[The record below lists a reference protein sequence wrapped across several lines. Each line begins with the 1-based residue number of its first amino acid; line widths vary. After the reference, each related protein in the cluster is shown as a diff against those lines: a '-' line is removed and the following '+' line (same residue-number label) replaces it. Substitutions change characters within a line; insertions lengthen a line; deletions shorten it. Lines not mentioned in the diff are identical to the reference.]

1 MKRIPTPWALII
13 LLLPLFSSISQARV
27 ALPGSIMLA
36 QSNGGIQVSED
47 GPEQPQN
54 DQPQYSEEEKKYSD
68 LLKKAHVQ
76 DGFIRV
82 ISKDN
87 QLYFELSDSILS
99 KPILIANRV
108 SRTSSTADLVAGQM
122 VSEPFIVNF
131 SLQGSNRI
139 LMTAGRQSSYVGEG
153 ESITPSFDKN
163 FLPPILKTFNIVA
176 RKSGRFVIDVTDF
189 FLGGESLIAPRLSAG
204 SGVPTAPLPGG
215 SSFTRIKAFPQ
226 NIEVKSLLAF
236 RQGNNPYTVEA
247 HRSIVLLPEEP
258 MRVRLYDERVGF
270 YSTERETFTTT
281 PFEAVKRSR
290 MIHRWRLEPSDPDAY
305 AKGQKVAPIKPI
317 VFYIDPSFPAHWHD
331 AIKAGIED
339 WNQALEAA
347 GFSHAIQARMYP
359 TPEEMPDF
367 DPDDLRF
374 SCVKYATARI
384 ANAMGPIHIDP
395 RSGEI
400 LNADVIWYHNILSRL
415 FYWRFTQ
422 TAAAD
427 KRMQSKDFP
436 DALLQ
441 ESIRYVI
448 SHEIGHTLGLVHNMG
463 ASHAYP
469 TEKLRDPEFTQRYG
483 TTPSIMD
490 YARNNYVAQP
500 GDVEK
505 GVRLTPPLLGVYDT
519 FAIGWGYRLI
529 PEAST
534 PEAEKATL
542 DKWIDEK
549 KGDPM
554 YRFGAEQVTIIDPT
568 DQTEDLS
575 NDQIKAG
582 SYGIKNLKVIAQN
595 YEQWLE
601 TPGADASSLAAVRAE
616 IITQFVRYL
625 GHVLPYIGGREYH
638 FVVQGDGQL
647 PVTYFPRA
655 KQQEALRWLMKQ
667 IREMDQW
674 LFTPLNN
681 QKYDTSGDLYAAK
694 YPRAVYSS
702 IISDLLVDY
711 RLLGIIEGSNAK
723 VPTGYKLEQ
732 YLSDL
737 KQEIFRATYQNKKLS
752 DNEMAIQNTALNAMI
767 GYIPTKESL
776 PASPMTMAIANDQT
790 HITHSLK
797 SPMCML
803 HASCHEEE
811 QMRPNHNFYRV
822 NVQPNRP
829 RSFQSTPL
837 LLMQLKEIRQL
848 YRQRAQTTSDRATK
862 GFYLSWELL
871 FKKLLD

>member
-1 MKRIPTPWALII
+1 MPWGLFLLLLLFSIPT
-13 LLLPLFSSISQARV
+13 SQARDASLGEITGWFKTKKQKAKTV
-27 ALPGSIMLA
+27 
-36 QSNGGIQVSED
+36 
-47 GPEQPQN
+47 PEQIPSS
-54 DQPQYSEEEKKYSD
+54 QPRYSKDELKYAD
-68 LLKKAHVQ
+68 LVKKADVQ
-76 DGFIRV
+76 DGLFRV
-82 ISKDN
+82 IFKDN
-87 QLYFELSDSILS
+87 QLYFELSDSIFS
-99 KPILIANRV
+99 KPILIANRI

-122 VSEPFIVNF
+122 VAEPFIVNF
-131 SLQGSNRI
+131 SLQSSERI
-139 LMTAGRQSSYVGEG
+139 LMNAERYASYVGDG
-153 ESITPSFDKN
+153 EQITPSFDKN
-163 FLPPILKTFNIVA
+163 FLAPILKIFNVVA
-176 RKSGRFVIDVTDF
+176 RKPGRFVIDVTDF

-204 SGVPTAPLPGG
+204 SGVPSIPLPGG
-215 SSFTRIKAFPQ
+215 TSFTRIKAFPK

-247 HRSIVLLPEEP
+247 HRSIVLLPEQP
-258 MRVRLYDERVGF
+258 MRFRLYDDRVGF
-270 YSTERETFTTT
+270 FSSERETFTTT
-281 PFEAVKRSR
+281 PYETVKRER
-290 MIHRWRLEPSDPDAY
+290 MIHRWRLEPSDPKAY
-305 AKGQKVAPIKPI
+305 AAGEKVVPIKPI
-317 VFYIDPSFPAHWHD
+317 VFYIDTAFPSQWHKS
-331 AIKAGIED
+331 IKAGIED

-359 TPEEMPDF
+359 TAEEMPDF

-374 SCVKYATARI
+374 SCVKYATAKI
-384 ANAMGPIHIDP
+384 ANAMGPIHVDP

-436 DALLQ
+436 DELLQ

-448 SHEIGHTLGLVHNMG
+448 SHEIGHTLGLTHNMG

-505 GVRLTPPLLGVYDT
+505 GVRLTPPLLGVYDI
-519 FAIGWGYRLI
+519 FAIDWGYRLL
-529 PEAST
+529 PNAST
-534 PEAEKATL
+534 PEGEKETLNKWIL
-542 DKWIDEK
+542 DKID
-549 KGDPM
+549 DPM

-582 SYGIKNLKVIAQN
+582 SYGIKNLKIIAQN
-595 YEQWLE
+595 YEKWLE
-601 TPGADASSLAAVRAE
+601 TPGADVSDLMAVRGE

-625 GHVLPYIGGREYH
+625 GHVLPYIGGREYY
-638 FVVQGDGQL
+638 FAVQGDGHL

-655 KQQEALRWLMKQ
+655 KQQEALRWIMQQ
-667 IREMDQW
+667 IREMDKW

-681 QKYDTSGDLYAAK
+681 QKYDVSGDLYAAK
-694 YPRAVYSS
+694 YPRAVYST
-702 IISDLLVDY
+702 IISEMLADY
-711 RLLGIIEGSNAK
+711 RLLGIIDGYNAQTS
-723 VPTGYKLEQ
+723 TGYKLNQ
-732 YLSDL
+732 YLTDL
-737 KQEIFRATYQNKKLS
+737 KQEVFKATYQNRTLS

-767 GYIPTKESL
+767 GYIPTKDNV
-776 PASPMTMAIANDQT
+776 PASPMTMGIADDRAYMAQSLEQPQCMHHVSCNGNYC
-790 HITHSLK
+790 HNHS
-797 SPMCML
+797 
-803 HASCHEEE
+803 HD
-811 QMRPNHNFYRV
+811 FYRV
-822 NVQPNRP
+822 NVQPNKP
-829 RSFQSTPL
+829 RSFQSIPL
-837 LLMQLKEIRQL
+837 LLMHLRDIRQL
-848 YRQRAQTTSDRATK
+848 YRQRAQTTSDKATK

>member
-1 MKRIPTPWALII
+1 MPWGLFLLLLLFSIPT
-13 LLLPLFSSISQARV
+13 SQARD
-27 ALPGSIMLA
+27 
-36 QSNGGIQVSED
+36 VSLGEIT
-47 GPEQPQN
+47 GWFKTKKQKTKTVPEQIPSS
-54 DQPQYSEEEKKYSD
+54 QPRYSKDELKYAD
-68 LLKKAHVQ
+68 LVKKADIQ
-76 DGFIRV
+76 DGLFRV
-82 ISKDN
+82 IFKDN
-87 QLYFELSDSILS
+87 QLYFELSDSIFS
-99 KPILIANRV
+99 KPILIANRI

-122 VSEPFIVNF
+122 VAEPFIVNF
-131 SLQGSNRI
+131 SLQSSERI
-139 LMTAGRQSSYVGEG
+139 LMNAERYASYVGDG
-153 ESITPSFDKN
+153 EQITPSFDKN
-163 FLPPILKTFNIVA
+163 FLAPILKIFNVVA
-176 RKSGRFVIDVTDF
+176 RKPGRFVIDVTDF

-204 SGVPTAPLPGG
+204 SGVPSIPLPGG
-215 SSFTRIKAFPQ
+215 TSFTRIKAFPK

-247 HRSIVLLPEEP
+247 HRSIVLLPEQP
-258 MRVRLYDERVGF
+258 MRFRLYDDRVGF
-270 YSTERETFTTT
+270 FSSERETFTTT
-281 PFEAVKRSR
+281 PYETVKRER
-290 MIHRWRLEPSDPDAY
+290 MIHRWRLEPSDPKAY
-305 AKGQKVAPIKPI
+305 AAGEKVVPIKPI
-317 VFYIDPSFPAHWHD
+317 VFYIDTAFPSQWHKS
-331 AIKAGIED
+331 IKAGIED

-359 TPEEMPDF
+359 TAEEMPDF

-374 SCVKYATARI
+374 SCVKYATAKI
-384 ANAMGPIHIDP
+384 ANAMGPIHVDP

-436 DALLQ
+436 DELLQ

-448 SHEIGHTLGLVHNMG
+448 SHEIGHTLGLTHNMG

-505 GVRLTPPLLGVYDT
+505 GVRLTPPLLGVYDI
-519 FAIGWGYRLI
+519 FAIDWGYRLL
-529 PEAST
+529 PNAST
-534 PEAEKATL
+534 PEDEKETLNKWIL
-542 DKWIDEK
+542 DKID
-549 KGDPM
+549 DPM

-582 SYGIKNLKVIAQN
+582 SYGIKNLKIIAQN
-595 YEQWLE
+595 YEKWLE
-601 TPGADASSLAAVRAE
+601 TPGADVSDLMAVRGE

-625 GHVLPYIGGREYH
+625 GHVLPYIGGREYY
-638 FVVQGDGQL
+638 FAVQGDGHL

-655 KQQEALRWLMKQ
+655 KQQEALRWIMQQ
-667 IREMDQW
+667 IREMDKW

-681 QKYDTSGDLYAAK
+681 QKYDVSGDLYAAK
-694 YPRAVYSS
+694 YPRAVYST
-702 IISDLLVDY
+702 IISEMLADY
-711 RLLGIIEGSNAK
+711 RLLGIIDGYNAQTS
-723 VPTGYKLEQ
+723 TGYKLNQ
-732 YLSDL
+732 YLTDL
-737 KQEIFRATYQNKKLS
+737 KQEVFKATYQNRTLS

-767 GYIPTKESL
+767 GYIPTKDNV
-776 PASPMTMAIANDQT
+776 PASPMTMGIADDRAYMAQ
-790 HITHSLK
+790 SLEQ
-797 SPMCML
+797 PQCMH
-803 HASCHEEE
+803 HASCNGNCCH
-811 QMRPNHNFYRV
+811 NHSHDFYRV
-822 NVQPNRP
+822 NVQPNKP
-829 RSFQSTPL
+829 RSFQSIPL
-837 LLMQLKEIRQL
+837 LLMHLRDIRQL
-848 YRQRAQTTSDRATK
+848 YRQRAQTTSDKATK

>member
-1 MKRIPTPWALII
+1 MPWGLFLLLLLFSIPT
-13 LLLPLFSSISQARV
+13 SQARD
-27 ALPGSIMLA
+27 
-36 QSNGGIQVSED
+36 VSLGEIT
-47 GPEQPQN
+47 GWFKTKKQKAKTVPEQIPSS
-54 DQPQYSEEEKKYSD
+54 QPRYSKDELKYAD
-68 LLKKAHVQ
+68 LVKKADVQ
-76 DGFIRV
+76 DGLFRV
-82 ISKDN
+82 IFKDN
-87 QLYFELSDSILS
+87 QLYFELSDSIFS
-99 KPILIANRV
+99 KPILIANRI

-122 VSEPFIVNF
+122 VAEPFIVNF
-131 SLQGSNRI
+131 SLQSSERI
-139 LMTAGRQSSYVGEG
+139 LMNAERYASYVGDG
-153 ESITPSFDKN
+153 EQITPSFDKN
-163 FLPPILKTFNIVA
+163 FLAPILKIFNVVA
-176 RKSGRFVIDVTDF
+176 RKPGRFVIDVTDF

-204 SGVPTAPLPGG
+204 SGVPSIPLPGG
-215 SSFTRIKAFPQ
+215 TSFTRIKAFPK

-247 HRSIVLLPEEP
+247 HRSIVLLPEQP
-258 MRVRLYDERVGF
+258 MRFRLYDDRVGF
-270 YSTERETFTTT
+270 FSSERETFTTT
-281 PFEAVKRSR
+281 PYETVKRER
-290 MIHRWRLEPSDPDAY
+290 MIHRWRLEPSDPKAY
-305 AKGQKVAPIKPI
+305 AAGEKVVPIKPI
-317 VFYIDPSFPAHWHD
+317 VFYIDTAFPSQWHKS
-331 AIKAGIED
+331 IKAGIED

-359 TPEEMPDF
+359 TAEEMPDF

-374 SCVKYATARI
+374 SCVKYATAKI
-384 ANAMGPIHIDP
+384 ANAMGPIHVDP

-436 DALLQ
+436 DELLQ

-448 SHEIGHTLGLVHNMG
+448 SHEIGHTLGLTHNMG

-505 GVRLTPPLLGVYDT
+505 GVRLTPPLLGVYDI
-519 FAIGWGYRLI
+519 FAIDWGYRLL
-529 PEAST
+529 PNAST
-534 PEAEKATL
+534 PEDEKETLNKWIL
-542 DKWIDEK
+542 DKID
-549 KGDPM
+549 DPM

-582 SYGIKNLKVIAQN
+582 SYGIKNLKIIAQN
-595 YEQWLE
+595 YEKWLE
-601 TPGADASSLAAVRAE
+601 TPGADVSDLMAVRGE

-625 GHVLPYIGGREYH
+625 GHVLPYIGGREYY
-638 FVVQGDGQL
+638 FAVQGDGHL

-655 KQQEALRWLMKQ
+655 KQQEALRWIMQQ
-667 IREMDQW
+667 IREMDKW

-681 QKYDTSGDLYAAK
+681 QKYDVSGDLYAAK
-694 YPRAVYSS
+694 YPRAVYST
-702 IISDLLVDY
+702 IISEMLADY
-711 RLLGIIEGSNAK
+711 RLLGIIDGYNAQTS
-723 VPTGYKLEQ
+723 TGYKLNQ
-732 YLSDL
+732 YLTDL
-737 KQEIFRATYQNKKLS
+737 KQEVFKATYQNRTLS

-767 GYIPTKESL
+767 GYIPTKDNV
-776 PASPMTMAIANDQT
+776 PASPMTMGIADDRAYMAQ
-790 HITHSLK
+790 SLEQ
-797 SPMCML
+797 PQCMH
-803 HASCHEEE
+803 HASCNGNCCH
-811 QMRPNHNFYRV
+811 NHSHDFYRV
-822 NVQPNRP
+822 NVQPNKP
-829 RSFQSTPL
+829 RSFQSIPL
-837 LLMQLKEIRQL
+837 LLMHLRDIRQL
-848 YRQRAQTTSDRATK
+848 YRQRAQTTSDKATK

>member
-1 MKRIPTPWALII
+1 MPWGLFLLLLLFSIPT
-13 LLLPLFSSISQARV
+13 SQARDASLGEITGWFKTKKQKAKTV
-27 ALPGSIMLA
+27 
-36 QSNGGIQVSED
+36 
-47 GPEQPQN
+47 PEQIPSS
-54 DQPQYSEEEKKYSD
+54 QPRYSKDELKYAD
-68 LLKKAHVQ
+68 LVKKADVQ
-76 DGFIRV
+76 DGLFRV
-82 ISKDN
+82 IFKDN
-87 QLYFELSDSILS
+87 QLYFELSDSIFS
-99 KPILIANRV
+99 KPILIANRI

-122 VSEPFIVNF
+122 VAEPFIVNF
-131 SLQGSNRI
+131 SLQSSERI
-139 LMTAGRQSSYVGEG
+139 LMNAERYASYVGDG
-153 ESITPSFDKN
+153 EQITPSFDKN
-163 FLPPILKTFNIVA
+163 FLAPILKIFNVVA
-176 RKSGRFVIDVTDF
+176 RKPGRFVIDVTDF

-204 SGVPTAPLPGG
+204 SGVPSIPLPGG
-215 SSFTRIKAFPQ
+215 TSFTRIKAFPK

-247 HRSIVLLPEEP
+247 HRSIVLLPEQP
-258 MRVRLYDERVGF
+258 MRFRLYDDRVGF
-270 YSTERETFTTT
+270 FSSERETFTTT
-281 PFEAVKRSR
+281 PYETVKRER
-290 MIHRWRLEPSDPDAY
+290 MIHRWRLEPSDLKAY
-305 AKGQKVAPIKPI
+305 AAGEKVVPIKPI
-317 VFYIDPSFPAHWHD
+317 VFYIDTAFPSQWHKS
-331 AIKAGIED
+331 IKAGIED

-359 TPEEMPDF
+359 TAEEMPDF

-374 SCVKYATARI
+374 SCVKYATAKI
-384 ANAMGPIHIDP
+384 ANAMGPIHVDP

-436 DALLQ
+436 DELLQ

-448 SHEIGHTLGLVHNMG
+448 SHEIGHTLGLTHNMG

-505 GVRLTPPLLGVYDT
+505 GVRLTPPLLGVYDI
-519 FAIGWGYRLI
+519 FAIDWGYRLL
-529 PEAST
+529 PNAST
-534 PEAEKATL
+534 PEDEKETLNKWIL
-542 DKWIDEK
+542 DKID
-549 KGDPM
+549 DPM

-582 SYGIKNLKVIAQN
+582 SYGIKNLKIIAQN
-595 YEQWLE
+595 YEKWLE
-601 TPGADASSLAAVRAE
+601 TPGADVSDLMAVRGE

-625 GHVLPYIGGREYH
+625 GHVLPYIGGREYY
-638 FVVQGDGQL
+638 FAVQGDGHL

-655 KQQEALRWLMKQ
+655 KQQEALRWIMQQ
-667 IREMDQW
+667 IREMDKW

-681 QKYDTSGDLYAAK
+681 QKYDVSGDLYAAK
-694 YPRAVYSS
+694 YPRAVYST
-702 IISDLLVDY
+702 IISEMLADY
-711 RLLGIIEGSNAK
+711 RLLGIIDGYNAQTS
-723 VPTGYKLEQ
+723 TGYKLNQ
-732 YLSDL
+732 YLTDL
-737 KQEIFRATYQNKKLS
+737 KQEVFKATYQNRTLS

-767 GYIPTKESL
+767 GYIPTKDNV
-776 PASPMTMAIANDQT
+776 PASPMTMGIADDRAYMAQ
-790 HITHSLK
+790 SLEQ
-797 SPMCML
+797 PQCMH
-803 HASCHEEE
+803 HASCNGNCCH
-811 QMRPNHNFYRV
+811 NHSHDFYRV
-822 NVQPNRP
+822 NVQPNKP
-829 RSFQSTPL
+829 RSFQSIPL
-837 LLMQLKEIRQL
+837 LLMHLRDIRQL
-848 YRQRAQTTSDRATK
+848 YRQRAQTTSDKATK

>member
-1 MKRIPTPWALII
+1 MPWGLFLLLLLFSIPT
-13 LLLPLFSSISQARV
+13 SQARDTSLGEITGWFKTKKQKAKTV
-27 ALPGSIMLA
+27 
-36 QSNGGIQVSED
+36 
-47 GPEQPQN
+47 PEQIPSS
-54 DQPQYSEEEKKYSD
+54 QPRYSKDELKYAD
-68 LLKKAHVQ
+68 LVKKADVQ
-76 DGFIRV
+76 DGLFRV
-82 ISKDN
+82 IFKDN
-87 QLYFELSDSILS
+87 QLYFELSDSIFS
-99 KPILIANRV
+99 KPILIANRI

-122 VSEPFIVNF
+122 VAEPFIVNF
-131 SLQGSNRI
+131 SLQSSERI
-139 LMTAGRQSSYVGEG
+139 LMNAERYASYVGDG
-153 ESITPSFDKN
+153 EQITPSFDKN
-163 FLPPILKTFNIVA
+163 FLAPILKIFNVVA
-176 RKSGRFVIDVTDF
+176 RKPGRFVIDVTDF

-204 SGVPTAPLPGG
+204 SGVPSIPLPGG
-215 SSFTRIKAFPQ
+215 TSFTRIKAFPK

-247 HRSIVLLPEEP
+247 HRSIVLLPEQP
-258 MRVRLYDERVGF
+258 MRFRLYDDRVGF
-270 YSTERETFTTT
+270 FSSERETFTTT
-281 PFEAVKRSR
+281 PYETVKRER
-290 MIHRWRLEPSDPDAY
+290 MIHRWRLEPSDPKAY
-305 AKGQKVAPIKPI
+305 AAGEKVVPIKPI
-317 VFYIDPSFPAHWHD
+317 VFYIDTAFPSQWHKS
-331 AIKAGIED
+331 IKAGIED

-359 TPEEMPDF
+359 TAEEMPDF

-374 SCVKYATARI
+374 SCVKYATAKI
-384 ANAMGPIHIDP
+384 ANAMGPIHVDP

-436 DALLQ
+436 DELLQ

-448 SHEIGHTLGLVHNMG
+448 SHEIGHTLGLTHNMG

-505 GVRLTPPLLGVYDT
+505 GVRLTPPLLGVYDI
-519 FAIGWGYRLI
+519 FAIDWGYRLL
-529 PEAST
+529 PNAST
-534 PEAEKATL
+534 PEDEKETLNKWIL
-542 DKWIDEK
+542 DKID
-549 KGDPM
+549 DPM

-582 SYGIKNLKVIAQN
+582 SYGIKNLKIIAQN
-595 YEQWLE
+595 YEKWLE
-601 TPGADASSLAAVRAE
+601 TPGADVSDLMAVRGE

-625 GHVLPYIGGREYH
+625 GHVLPYIGGREYY
-638 FVVQGDGQL
+638 FAVQGDGHL

-655 KQQEALRWLMKQ
+655 KQQEALRWIMQQ
-667 IREMDQW
+667 IREMDKW

-681 QKYDTSGDLYAAK
+681 QKYDVSGDLYTAK
-694 YPRAVYSS
+694 YPRAVYST
-702 IISDLLVDY
+702 IISEMLADY
-711 RLLGIIEGSNAK
+711 RLLGIIDGYNAQTS
-723 VPTGYKLEQ
+723 TGYKLNQ
-732 YLSDL
+732 YLTDL
-737 KQEIFRATYQNKKLS
+737 KQEVFKATYQNRTLS

-767 GYIPTKESL
+767 GYIPTKDNV
-776 PASPMTMAIANDQT
+776 PASPMTMGIADDRAYMAQ
-790 HITHSLK
+790 SLEQ
-797 SPMCML
+797 PQCMH
-803 HASCHEEE
+803 HASCNGNCCH
-811 QMRPNHNFYRV
+811 NHSHDFYRV
-822 NVQPNRP
+822 NVQPNKP
-829 RSFQSTPL
+829 RSFQSIPL
-837 LLMQLKEIRQL
+837 LLMHLRDIRQL
-848 YRQRAQTTSDRATK
+848 YRQRAQTTSDKATK

>member
-1 MKRIPTPWALII
+1 MPWGLFLLLLLFSIPT
-13 LLLPLFSSISQARV
+13 SQARDASLGEITGWFKTKKQKAKTV
-27 ALPGSIMLA
+27 
-36 QSNGGIQVSED
+36 
-47 GPEQPQN
+47 PEQIPSS
-54 DQPQYSEEEKKYSD
+54 QPRYSKDELKYAD
-68 LLKKAHVQ
+68 LVKKADVQ
-76 DGFIRV
+76 DGLFRV
-82 ISKDN
+82 IFKDN
-87 QLYFELSDSILS
+87 QLYFELSDSIFS
-99 KPILIANRV
+99 KPILIANRI

-122 VSEPFIVNF
+122 VAEPFIVNF
-131 SLQGSNRI
+131 SLQSSERI
-139 LMTAGRQSSYVGEG
+139 LMNAERYASYVGDG
-153 ESITPSFDKN
+153 EQITPSFDKN
-163 FLPPILKTFNIVA
+163 FLAPILKIFNVVA
-176 RKSGRFVIDVTDF
+176 RKPGRFVIDVTDF

-204 SGVPTAPLPGG
+204 SGVPSIPLPGG
-215 SSFTRIKAFPQ
+215 TSFTRIKAFPK

-247 HRSIVLLPEEP
+247 HRSIVLLPEQP
-258 MRVRLYDERVGF
+258 MRFRLYDDRVGF
-270 YSTERETFTTT
+270 FSSERETFTTT
-281 PFEAVKRSR
+281 PYETVKRER
-290 MIHRWRLEPSDPDAY
+290 MIHRWRLEPSDPKAY
-305 AKGQKVAPIKPI
+305 AAGEKVVPIKPI
-317 VFYIDPSFPAHWHD
+317 VFYIDTAFPSQWHKS
-331 AIKAGIED
+331 IKAGIED

-359 TPEEMPDF
+359 TAEEMPDF

-374 SCVKYATARI
+374 SCVKYATAKI
-384 ANAMGPIHIDP
+384 ANAMGPIHVDP

-436 DALLQ
+436 DELLQ

-448 SHEIGHTLGLVHNMG
+448 SHEIGHTLGLTHNMG

-505 GVRLTPPLLGVYDT
+505 GVRLTPPLLGVYDI
-519 FAIGWGYRLI
+519 FAIDWGYRLL
-529 PEAST
+529 PNAST
-534 PEAEKATL
+534 PEDEKETLNKWIL
-542 DKWIDEK
+542 DKID
-549 KGDPM
+549 DPM

-582 SYGIKNLKVIAQN
+582 SYGIKNLKIIAQN
-595 YEQWLE
+595 YEKWLE
-601 TPGADASSLAAVRAE
+601 TPGADVSDLMAVRGE

-625 GHVLPYIGGREYH
+625 GHVLPYIGGREYY
-638 FVVQGDGQL
+638 FAVQGDGHL

-655 KQQEALRWLMKQ
+655 KQQEALRWIMQQ
-667 IREMDQW
+667 IREMDKW

-681 QKYDTSGDLYAAK
+681 QKYDVSGDLYAAK
-694 YPRAVYSS
+694 YPRAVYST
-702 IISDLLVDY
+702 IISEMLADY
-711 RLLGIIEGSNAK
+711 RLLGIIDGYNAQTS
-723 VPTGYKLEQ
+723 TGYKLNQ
-732 YLSDL
+732 YLTDL
-737 KQEIFRATYQNKKLS
+737 KQEVFKATYQNRTLS

-767 GYIPTKESL
+767 GYIPTKDNV
-776 PASPMTMAIANDQT
+776 PASPMTMGIADDRAYMAQA
-790 HITHSLK
+790 LEQ
-797 SPMCML
+797 PQCMH
-803 HASCHEEE
+803 HASCNGNCCH
-811 QMRPNHNFYRV
+811 NHSHDFYRV
-822 NVQPNRP
+822 NVQPNKP
-829 RSFQSTPL
+829 RSFQSIPL
-837 LLMQLKEIRQL
+837 LLMHLRDIRQL
-848 YRQRAQTTSDRATK
+848 YRQRAQTTSDKATK

>member
-1 MKRIPTPWALII
+1 MPWGLFLLLLLFSIPT
-13 LLLPLFSSISQARV
+13 SQARD
-27 ALPGSIMLA
+27 
-36 QSNGGIQVSED
+36 VSLGEIT
-47 GPEQPQN
+47 GWFKTKKQKTKTVPEQIPSN
-54 DQPQYSEEEKKYSD
+54 QPRYSKDELKYAD
-68 LLKKAHVQ
+68 LVKKADVQ
-76 DGFIRV
+76 DGLFRV
-82 ISKDN
+82 IFKDN
-87 QLYFELSDSILS
+87 QLYFELSDSIFS
-99 KPILIANRV
+99 KPILIANRI

-122 VSEPFIVNF
+122 VAEPFIVNF
-131 SLQGSNRI
+131 SLQSSERI
-139 LMTAGRQSSYVGEG
+139 LMNAERYASYVGDG
-153 ESITPSFDKN
+153 EQITPSFDKN
-163 FLPPILKTFNIVA
+163 FLAPILKIFNVVA
-176 RKSGRFVIDVTDF
+176 RKPGRFVIDVTDF

-204 SGVPTAPLPGG
+204 SGVPSIPLPGG
-215 SSFTRIKAFPQ
+215 TSFTRIKAFPK

-247 HRSIVLLPEEP
+247 HRSIVLLPEQP
-258 MRVRLYDERVGF
+258 MRFRLYDDRVGF
-270 YSTERETFTTT
+270 FSSERETFTTT
-281 PFEAVKRSR
+281 PYETVKRER
-290 MIHRWRLEPSDPDAY
+290 MIHRWRLEPSDPKAY
-305 AKGQKVAPIKPI
+305 AAGEKVVPIKPI
-317 VFYIDPSFPAHWHD
+317 VFYIDTAFPSQWHKS
-331 AIKAGIED
+331 IKAGIED

-359 TPEEMPDF
+359 TAEEMPDF

-374 SCVKYATARI
+374 SCVKYATAKI
-384 ANAMGPIHIDP
+384 ANAMGPIHVDP

-436 DALLQ
+436 DELLQ

-448 SHEIGHTLGLVHNMG
+448 SHEIGHTLGLTHNMG

-505 GVRLTPPLLGVYDT
+505 GVRLTPPLLGVYDI
-519 FAIGWGYRLI
+519 FAIDWGYRLL
-529 PEAST
+529 PNAST
-534 PEAEKATL
+534 PEDEKETLNKWIL
-542 DKWIDEK
+542 DKID
-549 KGDPM
+549 DPM

-582 SYGIKNLKVIAQN
+582 SYGVKNLKIIAQN
-595 YEQWLE
+595 YEKWLE
-601 TPGADASSLAAVRAE
+601 TPGADVSDLMAVRGE

-625 GHVLPYIGGREYH
+625 GHVLPYIGGREYY
-638 FVVQGDGQL
+638 FAVQGDGHL

-655 KQQEALRWLMKQ
+655 KQQEALRWIMQQ
-667 IREMDQW
+667 IREMDKW

-681 QKYDTSGDLYAAK
+681 QKYDVSGDLYAAK
-694 YPRAVYSS
+694 YPRAVYST
-702 IISDLLVDY
+702 IISEMLADY
-711 RLLGIIEGSNAK
+711 RLLGIIDGYNAQTS
-723 VPTGYKLEQ
+723 TGYKLNQ
-732 YLSDL
+732 YLTDL
-737 KQEIFRATYQNKKLS
+737 KQEVFKATYQNRTLS

-767 GYIPTKESL
+767 GYIPTKDNV
-776 PASPMTMAIANDQT
+776 PASPMTMGIADDRAYMAQ
-790 HITHSLK
+790 SLEQ
-797 SPMCML
+797 PQCMH
-803 HASCHEEE
+803 HASCNGNCCH
-811 QMRPNHNFYRV
+811 NHSHDFYRV
-822 NVQPNRP
+822 NVQPNKP
-829 RSFQSTPL
+829 RSFQSIPL
-837 LLMQLKEIRQL
+837 LLMHLRDIRQL
-848 YRQRAQTTSDRATK
+848 YRQRAQTTSDKATK

>member
-1 MKRIPTPWALII
+1 MPWGLFLLLLLFSIPT
-13 LLLPLFSSISQARV
+13 SQARDASLGEITGWFKTKKQKAKTV
-27 ALPGSIMLA
+27 
-36 QSNGGIQVSED
+36 
-47 GPEQPQN
+47 PEQIPSS
-54 DQPQYSEEEKKYSD
+54 QPRYSKDELKYAD
-68 LLKKAHVQ
+68 LVKKADVQ
-76 DGFIRV
+76 DGLFRV
-82 ISKDN
+82 IFKDN
-87 QLYFELSDSILS
+87 QLYFELSDSIFS
-99 KPILIANRV
+99 KPILIANRI

-122 VSEPFIVNF
+122 VAEPFIVNF
-131 SLQGSNRI
+131 SLQSSERI
-139 LMTAGRQSSYVGEG
+139 LMNAERYASYVGDG
-153 ESITPSFDKN
+153 EQITPSFDKN
-163 FLPPILKTFNIVA
+163 FLAPILKIFNVVA
-176 RKSGRFVIDVTDF
+176 RKPGRFVIDVTDF

-204 SGVPTAPLPGG
+204 SGVPSIPLPGG
-215 SSFTRIKAFPQ
+215 TSFTRIKAFPK

-247 HRSIVLLPEEP
+247 HRSIVLLPERP
-258 MRVRLYDERVGF
+258 MRFRLYDDRVGF
-270 YSTERETFTTT
+270 FSSERETFTTT
-281 PFEAVKRSR
+281 PYETVKRER
-290 MIHRWRLEPSDPDAY
+290 MIHRWRLEPSDPKAY
-305 AKGQKVAPIKPI
+305 AAGEKVVPIKPI
-317 VFYIDPSFPAHWHD
+317 VFYIDTAFPSQWHKS
-331 AIKAGIED
+331 IKAGIED

-359 TPEEMPDF
+359 TAEEMPDF

-374 SCVKYATARI
+374 SCVKYATAKI
-384 ANAMGPIHIDP
+384 ANAMGPIHVDP

-436 DALLQ
+436 DELLQ

-448 SHEIGHTLGLVHNMG
+448 SHEIGHTLGLTHNMG

-505 GVRLTPPLLGVYDT
+505 GVRLTPPLLGVYDI
-519 FAIGWGYRLI
+519 FAIDWGYRLL
-529 PEAST
+529 PNAST
-534 PEAEKATL
+534 PEDEKETLNKWIL
-542 DKWIDEK
+542 DKID
-549 KGDPM
+549 DPM

-582 SYGIKNLKVIAQN
+582 SYGVKNLKIIAQN
-595 YEQWLE
+595 YEKWLE
-601 TPGADASSLAAVRAE
+601 TPGADVSDLMAVRGE

-625 GHVLPYIGGREYH
+625 GHVLPYIGGREYY
-638 FVVQGDGQL
+638 FAVQGDGHL

-655 KQQEALRWLMKQ
+655 KQQEALRWIMQQ
-667 IREMDQW
+667 IREMDKW

-681 QKYDTSGDLYAAK
+681 QKYDVSGDLYAAK
-694 YPRAVYSS
+694 YPRAVYST
-702 IISDLLVDY
+702 IISEMLADY
-711 RLLGIIEGSNAK
+711 RLLGIIDGYNAQTS
-723 VPTGYKLEQ
+723 TGYKLNQ
-732 YLSDL
+732 YLTDL
-737 KQEIFRATYQNKKLS
+737 KQEVFKATYQNRTLS

-767 GYIPTKESL
+767 GYIPTKDNV
-776 PASPMTMAIANDQT
+776 PASPMTMGIADDRAYMAQSLEQPQCMHHTSCNGNCC
-790 HITHSLK
+790 HNHS
-797 SPMCML
+797 
-803 HASCHEEE
+803 HD
-811 QMRPNHNFYRV
+811 FYRV
-822 NVQPNRP
+822 NVQPNKP
-829 RSFQSTPL
+829 RSFQSIPL
-837 LLMQLKEIRQL
+837 LLMHLRDIRQL
-848 YRQRAQTTSDRATK
+848 YRQRAQTTSDKATK

>member
-1 MKRIPTPWALII
+1 MPWGLFLLLLLFSIPT
-13 LLLPLFSSISQARV
+13 SQARD
-27 ALPGSIMLA
+27 
-36 QSNGGIQVSED
+36 VSLGEIT
-47 GPEQPQN
+47 GWFKTKKQKTKTVPEQIPSS
-54 DQPQYSEEEKKYSD
+54 QPRYSKDELKYAD
-68 LLKKAHVQ
+68 LVKKADIQ
-76 DGFIRV
+76 DGLFRV
-82 ISKDN
+82 IFKDN
-87 QLYFELSDSILS
+87 QLYFELSDSIFS
-99 KPILIANRV
+99 KPILIANRI

-122 VSEPFIVNF
+122 VAEPFIVNF
-131 SLQGSNRI
+131 SLQSSERI
-139 LMTAGRQSSYVGEG
+139 LMNAERYASYVGDG
-153 ESITPSFDKN
+153 EQITPSFDKN
-163 FLPPILKTFNIVA
+163 FLAPILKIFNVVA
-176 RKSGRFVIDVTDF
+176 RKPGRFVIDVTDF

-204 SGVPTAPLPGG
+204 SGVPSIPLPGG
-215 SSFTRIKAFPQ
+215 TSFTRIKAFPK

-247 HRSIVLLPEEP
+247 HRSIVLLPEQP
-258 MRVRLYDERVGF
+258 MRFRLYDDRVGF
-270 YSTERETFTTT
+270 FSSERETFTTT
-281 PFEAVKRSR
+281 PYETVKRER
-290 MIHRWRLEPSDPDAY
+290 MIHRWRLEPSDPKAY
-305 AKGQKVAPIKPI
+305 AAGEKVVPIKPI
-317 VFYIDPSFPAHWHD
+317 VFYIDTAFPSQWHKS
-331 AIKAGIED
+331 IKAGIED

-359 TPEEMPDF
+359 TAEEMPDF

-374 SCVKYATARI
+374 SCVKYATAKI
-384 ANAMGPIHIDP
+384 ANAMGPIHVDP

-436 DALLQ
+436 DELLQ

-448 SHEIGHTLGLVHNMG
+448 SHEIGHTLGLTHNMG

-505 GVRLTPPLLGVYDT
+505 GVRLTPPLLGVYDI
-519 FAIGWGYRLI
+519 FAIDWGYRLL
-529 PEAST
+529 PNAST
-534 PEAEKATL
+534 PEDEKETLNKWIL
-542 DKWIDEK
+542 DKID
-549 KGDPM
+549 DPM

-582 SYGIKNLKVIAQN
+582 SYGIKNLKIIAQN
-595 YEQWLE
+595 YEKWLE
-601 TPGADASSLAAVRAE
+601 TPGADVSDLMAVRGE

-625 GHVLPYIGGREYH
+625 GHVLPYIGGREYY
-638 FVVQGDGQL
+638 FAVQGDGHL

-655 KQQEALRWLMKQ
+655 KQQEALRWIMQQ
-667 IREMDQW
+667 IREMDKW

-681 QKYDTSGDLYAAK
+681 QKYDVSGDLYAAK
-694 YPRAVYSS
+694 YPRAVYST
-702 IISDLLVDY
+702 IISEMLADY
-711 RLLGIIEGSNAK
+711 RLLGIIDGYNAQTS
-723 VPTGYKLEQ
+723 TGYKLNQ
-732 YLSDL
+732 YLTDL
-737 KQEIFRATYQNKKLS
+737 KQEVFKTTYQNRTLS

-767 GYIPTKESL
+767 GYIPTKDNV
-776 PASPMTMAIANDQT
+776 PASPMTMGIADDRAYMAQ
-790 HITHSLK
+790 SLEQ
-797 SPMCML
+797 PQCMH
-803 HASCHEEE
+803 HASCNGNCCH
-811 QMRPNHNFYRV
+811 NHSHDFYRV
-822 NVQPNRP
+822 NVQPNKP
-829 RSFQSTPL
+829 RSFQSIPL
-837 LLMQLKEIRQL
+837 LLMHLRDIRQL
-848 YRQRAQTTSDRATK
+848 YRQRAQTTSDKATK

>member
-1 MKRIPTPWALII
+1 MPWGLFLLLLLFSIPT
-13 LLLPLFSSISQARV
+13 SQARDASLGEITGWFKTKKQKAKTV
-27 ALPGSIMLA
+27 
-36 QSNGGIQVSED
+36 
-47 GPEQPQN
+47 PEQIPSS
-54 DQPQYSEEEKKYSD
+54 QPRYSKDELKYAD
-68 LLKKAHVQ
+68 LVKKADVQ
-76 DGFIRV
+76 DGLFRV
-82 ISKDN
+82 IFKDN
-87 QLYFELSDSILS
+87 QLYFELSDSIFS
-99 KPILIANRV
+99 KPILIANRI

-122 VSEPFIVNF
+122 VAEPFIVNF
-131 SLQGSNRI
+131 SLQSSERI
-139 LMTAGRQSSYVGEG
+139 LMNAERYASYVGDG
-153 ESITPSFDKN
+153 EQITPSFDKN
-163 FLPPILKTFNIVA
+163 FLAPILKIFNVVA
-176 RKSGRFVIDVTDF
+176 RKPGRFVIDVTDF

-204 SGVPTAPLPGG
+204 SGVPSIPLPGG
-215 SSFTRIKAFPQ
+215 TSFTRIKAFPK

-247 HRSIVLLPEEP
+247 HRSIVLLPEQP
-258 MRVRLYDERVGF
+258 MRFRLYDDRVGF
-270 YSTERETFTTT
+270 FSSERETFTTT
-281 PFEAVKRSR
+281 PYETVKRER
-290 MIHRWRLEPSDPDAY
+290 MIHRWRLEPSDPKAY
-305 AKGQKVAPIKPI
+305 AAGEKVVPIKPI
-317 VFYIDPSFPAHWHD
+317 VFYIDTAFPSQWHKS
-331 AIKAGIED
+331 IKAGIED

-359 TPEEMPDF
+359 TAEEMPDF

-374 SCVKYATARI
+374 SCVKYATAKI
-384 ANAMGPIHIDP
+384 ANAMGPIHVDP

-436 DALLQ
+436 DELLQ

-448 SHEIGHTLGLVHNMG
+448 SHEIGHTLGLTHNMG

-505 GVRLTPPLLGVYDT
+505 GVRLTPPLLGVYDI
-519 FAIGWGYRLI
+519 FAIDWGYRLL
-529 PEAST
+529 PNAST
-534 PEAEKATL
+534 PEDEKETLNKWIL
-542 DKWIDEK
+542 DKID
-549 KGDPM
+549 DPM

-582 SYGIKNLKVIAQN
+582 SYGIKNLKIIAQN
-595 YEQWLE
+595 YEKWLE
-601 TPGADASSLAAVRAE
+601 TPGADVSDLMAVRGE

-625 GHVLPYIGGREYH
+625 GHVLPYIGGREYY
-638 FVVQGDGQL
+638 FAVQGDGHL

-655 KQQEALRWLMKQ
+655 KQQEALRWIMQQ
-667 IREMDQW
+667 IREMDKW

-681 QKYDTSGDLYAAK
+681 QKYDVSGDLYAAK
-694 YPRAVYSS
+694 YPRAVYST
-702 IISDLLVDY
+702 IISEMLADY
-711 RLLGIIEGSNAK
+711 RLLGIIDGYNAQTS
-723 VPTGYKLEQ
+723 TGYKLNQ
-732 YLSDL
+732 YLTDL
-737 KQEIFRATYQNKKLS
+737 KQEVFKATYQNRTLS

-767 GYIPTKESL
+767 GYIPTKDNV
-776 PASPMTMAIANDQT
+776 PASPMTMGIADDRAYMAQ
-790 HITHSLK
+790 SLEQ
-797 SPMCML
+797 PQCMH
-803 HASCHEEE
+803 HASCNGNCCH
-811 QMRPNHNFYRV
+811 NHGHDFYRV
-822 NVQPNRP
+822 NVQPNKP
-829 RSFQSTPL
+829 RSFQSIPL
-837 LLMQLKEIRQL
+837 LLMHLRDIRQL
-848 YRQRAQTTSDRATK
+848 YRQRAQTTSDKATK